1 MAWFVALLVLGSHG
15 RTRIFG
21 TIVMGTLIAAEIV
34 TLSGTILGLDVMDIK
49 LRWLLP
55 FLWLLFESVKSAAPT
70 LTNGRVYASTV
81 AESRA

>member
-1 MAWFVALLVLGSHG
+1 
-15 RTRIFG
+15 
-21 TIVMGTLIAAEIV
+21 MGTLIAAEVV

-55 FLWLLFESVKSAAPT
+55 FVWLLFESVKSAAPT